1 MQQEKVTKNT
11 IRYAAINEESPVPTV
26 YVKKS
31 GLPEPAP
38 QAITLIIEI
47 GDDVWVKARQNLE
60 ENCWFYVDKYGFTIL
75 YMELKAHWPRISS
88 LLNTEQVE

>member
-1 MQQEKVTKNT
+1 MKIEMQQEKVTKNT

-47 GDDVWVKARQNLE
+47 GDDV
-60 ENCWFYVDKYGFTIL
+60 
-75 YMELKAHWPRISS
+75 
-88 LLNTEQVE
+88 